1 MPLRSNVV
9 PQEANHVL
17 ILFKY
22 IYKLLFY
29 TRVFETE
36 EALAQN
42 IVCFW
47 LIDNFL
53 SARWLCFLS
62 EKRKRNDVKTQCNY
76 YQITS

>member
-22 IYKLLFY
+22 VYKSLCY
-29 TRVFETE
+29 TRVFETK

-47 LIDNFL
+47 LVDNFL
-53 SARWLCFLS
+53 SAR
-62 EKRKRNDVKTQCNY
+62 
-76 YQITS
+76 

>member
-36 EALAQN
+36 EALA
-42 IVCFW
+42 
-47 LIDNFL
+47 
-53 SARWLCFLS
+53 
-62 EKRKRNDVKTQCNY
+62 
-76 YQITS
+76 